1 MDFHCARNFLFKTFL
16 SQNIVWLYK
25 HSKIQTTAHKT
36 VMTLKVHA
44 RKDLE
49 LKLGMFMS

>member
-1 MDFHCARNFLFKTFL
+1 MKSVCR
-16 SQNIVWLYK
+16 LYK

-36 VMTLKVHA
+36 VMTLKEHA
-44 RKDLE
+44 RKDLD